1 LPSGHWQHQKVIN
14 GLVVELG
21 DNPRVNFKR
30 RLQDEYN
37 IIQICPD
44 FIDIE
49 TVCICPDLQM
59 MRRY

>member
-1 LPSGHWQHQKVIN
+1 LPSGHWQRQKVIN

-21 DNPRVNFKR
+21 DNPRGNFKR

-44 FIDIE
+44 
-49 TVCICPDLQM
+49 LQM
-59 MRRY
+59 VRRN